1 HGAQLTPAELE
12 QIEDLVNDQIRS
24 NTAAETRVLPYDEA
38 VKQGALAFF
47 GEKYD
52 DEVRVLRLGDFSM
65 ELCGGTHVSRAGD
78 IGLFKIIT
86 ETGIAAGIRRIE
98 ALTGDTALQYLRNAD
113 SELAAVTELLKG
125 GRDDVQSKLSYL
137 LERNRKAE
145 KEIQRLKT
153 QLLGSGAEDPTAQA
167 VEVDGVKV
175 LALRVDGGNAKM
187 LRDAMDRFRD
197 KLGDAVV
204 VLGTADGEK
213 VRLVAG
219 VAKPLTDRIK
229 AGEIV
234 GKVAEQ
240 VGGRGGGRADMAQ
253 AGGNN
258 PEKLDAALASVPQ
271 LVRDCL

>member
-1 HGAQLTPAELE
+1 
-12 QIEDLVNDQIRS
+12 
-24 NTAAETRVLPYDEA
+24 
-38 VKQGALAFF
+38 
-47 GEKYD
+47 
-52 DEVRVLRLGDFSM
+52 
-65 ELCGGTHVSRAGD
+65 
-78 IGLFKIIT
+78 
-86 ETGIAAGIRRIE
+86 
-98 ALTGDTALQYLRNAD
+98 
-113 SELAAVTELLKG
+113 
-125 GRDDVQSKLSYL
+125 
-137 LERNRKAE
+137 
-145 KEIQRLKT
+145 
-153 QLLGSGAEDPTAQA
+153 